1 MANLKSESTI
11 CSQCKGKHWNPNS
24 QKETQASVLKEFGKI
39 ANNCVNGE
47 GGVVHC
53 PYAKQPLGRDFFLS
67 PFLLTFYVK
76 YGIIFLKLVNVFSE
90 IGGKCHEKNFI

>member
-24 QKETQASVLKEFGKI
+24 QKETQESVLKEFGKI

-53 PYAKQPLGRDFFLS
+53 PYAK
-67 PFLLTFYVK
+67 
-76 YGIIFLKLVNVFSE
+76 
-90 IGGKCHEKNFI
+90 